1 MAGNDL
7 VRWVEPCM
15 GTVFSLV
22 VADEGEWSTALTEV
36 VEWLHLVDRTFSTYR
51 EDSAISRLRRG
62 ESVDDSLVHEVLEL
76 CERYEEETD
85 GAFSASFRG
94 DVDPTGL
101 VKGWAIE
108 RASEILRR
116 HGSANHAVN
125 GGGDVQAAGEPAS
138 GRPWR
143 IGIADPGDSSR
154 VLTTV
159 EGRDFAVA
167 TSGTAERGRHI
178 VDPRSGRPADAV
190 ASVSVIGASLTW
202 VDVAATAAFVMGGDA
217 LAWLASKGLKGIVV
231 ELDGTVRST
240 DGPDAAPVR

>member
-1 MAGNDL
+1 MVARDP
-7 VRWVEPCM
+7 VRRVEPCM

-22 VADEGEWSTALTEV
+22 VADEGEWSTAVTEV

-51 EDSAISRLRRG
+51 EESAISRFRRG
-62 ESVDDSLVHEVLEL
+62 ESVHDSLVDEVLQL
-76 CERYEEETD
+76 CERYEVETG
-85 GAFSASFRG
+85 GAFSAGFRG
-94 DVDPTGL
+94 GVDPTGL

-108 RASEILRR
+108 RASEILRG
-116 HGSANHAVN
+116 HGSVNHAVN
-125 GGGDVQAAGEPAS
+125 GGGDVQAAGEPAP

-143 IGIADPGDSSR
+143 IGIADPRDCAK

-167 TSGTAERGRHI
+167 TSGTAERGLHI

-202 VDVAATAAFVMGGDA
+202 VDVAATAAFVMGRDS